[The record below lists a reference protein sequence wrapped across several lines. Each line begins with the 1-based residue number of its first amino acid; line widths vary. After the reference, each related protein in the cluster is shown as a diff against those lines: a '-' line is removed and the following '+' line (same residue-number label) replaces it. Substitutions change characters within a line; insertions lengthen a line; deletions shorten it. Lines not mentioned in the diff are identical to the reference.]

1 MKLKPSLLDKDKIN
15 DVVLFL
21 FDAKVISIEYEDKH
35 YKLSVM
41 MNIDDEWLSTFYL
54 LIDKDCMVTYTNL
67 NPSNIR
73 IENKVRKCVDM
84 MKRYLH
90 EEIVY

>member
-21 FDAKVISIEYEDKH
+21 FDAKVVSIEYEDKH